1 MPLHDW
7 TRVTELCFLDQH
19 LSWTVA
25 LCQAL
30 NSGLLPKG
38 YFALIQPDAVLVK
51 QQVPPARRIEIQHAE
66 GRPLIAVVEV
76 VAPAY
81 KADAATVEVFV
92 KKTVASLKR
101 GVHVTIVDVVPDP
114 AEFPGG
120 FLEAI
125 SARLKSGMKWH
136 AVEDGQTHTAF
147 VAATGG
153 VCTAHARPYA
163 IGAVMPSLRLYLT
176 ATQFVA
182 LPLEEAYQTAWV
194 GFPKFLRAELEAS
207 ASQERERLEFL
218 LARRASEGPQPR

>member
-25 LCQAL
+25 LCQTL
-30 NSGLLPKG
+30 NLGLLPEG

-51 QQVPPARRIEIQHAE
+51 RRVPPARRIEIQHAE

-81 KADAATVEVFV
+81 KADSATVEVFV

-101 GVHVTIVDVVPDP
+101 GVHVTIIDVLPDH
-114 AEFPGG
+114 AELPGG
-120 FLEAI
+120 LLGAI
-125 SARLKSGMKWH
+125 SARVRSGVTRH
-136 AVEDGQTHTAF
+136 TVEGSQTHTAL
-147 VAATGG
+147 VATTGA
-153 VCTAHARPYA
+153 VCTAHSRPYEV
-163 IGAVMPSLRLYLT
+163 GAVMPSLPLYLT
-176 ATQFVA
+176 ATQFVT

-194 GFPKFLRAELEAS
+194 GFPKFLR
-207 ASQERERLEFL
+207 ERLE
-218 LARRASEGPQPR
+218 APGEPEA

>member
-30 NSGLLPKG
+30 NSGLLPEG
-38 YFALIQPDAVLVK
+38 YFALIQPDAVPVK
-51 QQVPPARRIEIQHAE
+51 RRVPPARRIEIQHAE

-92 KKTVASLKR
+92 KKTVATLRR
-101 GVHVTIVDVVPDP
+101 GVHVTVVDVVPDP
-114 AEFPGG
+114 AELPGG
-120 FLEAI
+120 LLGAI
-125 SARLKSGMKWH
+125 SARSKAGVTRH
-136 AVEDGQTHTAF
+136 TVEGERTHTSF
-147 VAATGG
+147 VAATGAA
-153 VCTAHARPYA
+153 CTAHSRPCAVGAA
-163 IGAVMPSLRLYLT
+163 IPPLPLSLT
-176 ATQFVA
+176 AAQFVT

-194 GFPKFLRAELEAS
+194 GFPKFLRRVLEAPPG
-207 ASQERERLEFL
+207 EP
-218 LARRASEGPQPR
+218 RA